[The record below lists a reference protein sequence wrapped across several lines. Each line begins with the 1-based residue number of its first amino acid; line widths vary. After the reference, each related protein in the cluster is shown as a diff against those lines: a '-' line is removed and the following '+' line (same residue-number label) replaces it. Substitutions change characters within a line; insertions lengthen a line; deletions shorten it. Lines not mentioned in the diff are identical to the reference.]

1 MFEEVPIHQFLR
13 TEGAAYCSYLFSMVS
28 SEDTTANIAQ
38 YFLPGKTGHRRR
50 VGTADNV
57 VDQFPDGN
65 QRLYDSVRTPTY
77 GLLG

>member
-38 YFLPGKTGHRRR
+38 YFLPGKTGHT
-50 VGTADNV
+50 VKKYLEGMAI
-57 VDQFPDGN
+57 N
-65 QRLYDSVRTPTY
+65 QSEWTDAVEAYRFRTEV
-77 GLLG
+77 